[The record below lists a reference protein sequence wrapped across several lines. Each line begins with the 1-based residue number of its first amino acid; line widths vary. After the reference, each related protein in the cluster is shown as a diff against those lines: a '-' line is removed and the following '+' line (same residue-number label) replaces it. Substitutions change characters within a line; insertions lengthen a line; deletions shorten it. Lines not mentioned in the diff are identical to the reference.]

1 LLVFACCLD
10 FLAYVILH
18 EIPFFIVSK
27 DAVHQFLSVHDCQGS
42 EVTVKLF
49 QVVRQVEVVL
59 VLRAWVLFGP
69 LDFNNEHR
77 HVLIAG
83 EAAIDDEVRFYLL
96 AVEV

>member
-1 LLVFACCLD
+1 V
-10 FLAYVILH
+10 
-18 EIPFFIVSK
+18 VS
-27 DAVHQFLSVHDCQGS
+27 
-42 EVTVKLF
+42 
-49 QVVRQVEVVL
+49 QVEVVL

-77 HVLIAG
+77 NVLIAG